1 MTFPFSAVVNPE
13 SIDTY
18 LLAVVVPPVVV
29 LPEDSRKTSLP
40 ADKIPVPVST
50 LEFKLSISISWLALK
65 ASVPDVKAPD
75 ELIRM
80 FVALTALV
88 IATVLPLEDT
98 ETSPAVEVRVAPVR
112 FVNAPD
118 PEIEMLPA
126 AWIAPV
132 GATEDPPPI
141 VTVPVDVKLPEPAY
155 VPRDVIAIFA
165 PFVVSMPASRI
176 RFPAL
181 IATAP

>member
-1 MTFPFSAVVNPE
+1 VTFPFSAVVNPE

-75 ELIRM
+75 E
-80 FVALTALV
+80 
-88 IATVLPLEDT
+88 
-98 ETSPAVEVRVAPVR
+98 
-112 FVNAPD
+112 
-118 PEIEMLPA
+118 
-126 AWIAPV
+126 
-132 GATEDPPPI
+132 
-141 VTVPVDVKLPEPAY
+141 
-155 VPRDVIAIFA
+155 
-165 PFVVSMPASRI
+165 
-176 RFPAL
+176 
-181 IATAP
+181 